1 MLTDLF
7 VKNLDIVFF
16 VYGLSFF
23 VMGIAII
30 IQPRQES
37 IFRLAD
43 ITGLLA
49 GFGLSHGLNE
59 WLDMFAIIKGC
70 HSNLYELIR
79 LVVLAISYVFLFEFG
94 RRLTLLSS
102 KKFLNR
108 SVTAL
113 LCFFVLVLV
122 ITLRQ
127 ERSIWPRYLLGFP
140 GGLLSA
146 FGFIRYYHNNEN
158 DLRPIRVHRYFVIV
172 AVLLGVYGILGGF
185 ITPKADFFPASII
198 NTTNFLNLFGVPV
211 QVFRTLC
218 AIGLAW
224 TIWNILDIFKWE
236 NIQKLN
242 ESKEKLHKLS
252 HAVEQSPSTVMIT
265 DSKGN
270 IEYVNPRF
278 TQLTGY
284 TPEEL
289 FGKNPRILQSGKT
302 PPEVYKDLWQTIA
315 SGKEWHG
322 EIYNKKKNG
331 EFFWESESISS
342 LKDSEGNITHFI
354 LVAEDITD
362 RKQAQTKL
370 ETAYAELKKL
380 QAQLI
385 QSEKLAAIGELAAGI
400 SHEIANPLNVITGR
414 AKLIS
419 MEENLNVD
427 IKESIEVIDAQAK
440 RISQIIDRLIKFS
453 RRSEPRQELIDINN
467 LIDETLPLL
476 EFQIRL
482 ENIKI
487 AKDYTQGLPEISGDR
502 NQLQEVFLNIL
513 LNAVQAMPDGGRI
526 SIKTSLERI
535 TEFGIRN
542 GRRKTDI
549 FKIGDEAI
557 VIEFIDTGPGI
568 PKEYLDRIFEP
579 FFTTKSQGTGLGLSV
594 SYGIIEAHKGSIYV
608 KSSLGEGTTFV
619 IRLPKAIG

>member
-1 MLTDLF
+1 MLTNFF
-7 VKNLDIVFF
+7 VKNLDIVYF

-23 VMGIAII
+23 VMGIAIL

-37 IFRLAD
+37 TFRLVD
-43 ITGLLA
+43 VIGILA

-59 WLDMFAIIKGC
+59 WLDMFAIIRGC

-79 LVVLAISYVFLFEFG
+79 LIVLALSYIFLFEFG
-94 RRLTLLSS
+94 RRLTLLSL
-102 KKFLNR
+102 KKFL
-108 SVTAL
+108 SESITVCLCLLAL
-113 LCFFVLVLV
+113 ILVF
-122 ITLRQ
+122 TLNE
-127 ERSIWPRYLLGFP
+127 ERSIWPRYLLGLP

-146 FGFIRYYHNNEN
+146 FGFIRYYRNNEN
-158 DLRPIRVHRYFVIV
+158 ELRPIGVRRYFVIA
-172 AVLLGVYGILGGF
+172 AVLLGIYGILGG
-185 ITPKADFFPASII
+185 IIVPKADFFPASII
-198 NTTNFLNLFGVPV
+198 NTAKFLNLFGVPV
-211 QVFRTLC
+211 QTFRSLC

-224 TIWNILDIFKWE
+224 TTWNILDIFKWE
-236 NIQKLN
+236 SIQKL
-242 ESKEKLHKLS
+242 KETKERLQKLS

-284 TPEEL
+284 TPEEV

-315 SGKEWHG
+315 SGREWHG

-331 EFFWESESISS
+331 ELFWESESISS
-342 LKDSEGNITHFI
+342 LKDSEGNITNFI

-362 RKQAQTKL
+362 RKQAETKL
-370 ETAYAELKKL
+370 ETAYVELKKL

-385 QSEKLAAIGELAAGI
+385 QSEKLAAIGELAAGV
-400 SHEIANPLNVITGR
+400 SHEIANPLNVISGR
-414 AKLIS
+414 VKLIS
-419 MEENLNVD
+419 MEENLNEET
-427 IKESIEVIDAQAK
+427 KESLKIIRMQSEKINQT
-440 RISQIIDRLIKFS
+440 IDRLTKFA
-453 RRSEPRQELIDINN
+453 RRDEPKQERININ
-467 LIDETLPLL
+467 KLIDETLPLL
-476 EFQIRL
+476 EYQIRL

-487 AKDYTQGLPEISGDR
+487 VKDYTQGLTEISGDR

-513 LNAVQAMPDGGRI
+513 LNAVQAMPDGGNI
-526 SIKTSLERI
+526 TIKTSLERI
-535 TEFGIRN
+535 AEYGIRN

-549 FKIGDEAI
+549 FKIGDEVI

-594 SYGIIEAHKGSIYV
+594 SYGIIEAHRGGIYV
-608 KSSLGEGTTFV
+608 KSNVGEGTKFV
-619 IRLPKAIG
+619 VRLPKA